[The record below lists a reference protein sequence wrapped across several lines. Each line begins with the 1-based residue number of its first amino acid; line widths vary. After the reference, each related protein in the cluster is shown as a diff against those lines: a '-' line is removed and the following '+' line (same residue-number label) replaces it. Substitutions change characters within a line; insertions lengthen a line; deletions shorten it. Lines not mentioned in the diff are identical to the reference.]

1 MYCQIA
7 ILVFFLGGIKLVT
20 RQLVL
25 LRITY
30 CHSMKSVTDKKEI
43 QYQLS
48 TETIRAVSALGDVLL
63 SIHKRLTSEGYII
76 SDGIISKRDEN
87 KKS

>member
-1 MYCQIA
+1 
-7 ILVFFLGGIKLVT
+7 
-20 RQLVL
+20 
-25 LRITY
+25 
-30 CHSMKSVTDKKEI
+30 MKSVTDKKEI

-48 TETIRAVSALGDVLL
+48 SETIRAVSALGDVLL
-63 SIHKRLTSEGYII
+63 SIHKRLISEGYTI